1 MSNITM
7 NSDLTTE
14 NVSQLQLIKQ
24 KVIFVGDV
32 SVGKTSIINRL
43 IDNTF
48 KENYEVREVI

>member
-1 MSNITM
+1 M
-7 NSDLTTE
+7 NSDLTNE

-48 KENYEVREVI
+48 KENYEVR